1 MSVVHE
7 QTVYVLAHYDHAAGA
22 ATICGVFAELQDANA
37 ECLQLARR
45 AGVPVVPSSG
55 RVVPQST
62 QEALSIAAGIGYPVM
77 VKATA
82 GGGGMGMSVCMSA
95 HELAEQFTNVKER
108 AHVSGLSYCV
118 QAGC

>member
-45 AGVPVVPSSG
+45 AGITLTNELSTTGPDGMHLSPVEPLRWDAPEGVSCWVEAHAVKPT
-55 RVVPQST
+55 RVVNST
-62 QEALSIAAGIGYPVM
+62 
-77 VKATA
+77 TA
-82 GGGGMGMSVCMSA
+82 
-95 HELAEQFTNVKER
+95 
-108 AHVSGLSYCV
+108 
-118 QAGC
+118 